1 MGWRSENQSGTGKPL
16 VSCDAAVGESRGV
29 LVTTQ
34 TREETRGRSYTS
46 ALELSPFLTRLFPS
60 ISGPLYSLVIVE
72 GAQNLKKGMK

>member
-1 MGWRSENQSGTGKPL
+1 MNWIVWDGDQKISQELGKPWSF
-16 VSCDAAVGESRGV
+16 VSRGG

-34 TREETRGRSYTS
+34 TREETRGRSCTS